1 MKVYTLVF
9 NPFEENTYL
18 VADANGDT
26 LIIDPG
32 CATPQECAL
41 LDATIVKHNLHP
53 RMTVLTH
60 SHFDHTAGCAAV
72 IAKYGTP
79 FGMSRADMPYLEDM
93 QRQAAAFGFGT
104 TALSAPSFWL
114 DDTPEIRWGEVSLQ
128 VIATPGHS
136 AGSVCFYAPGE
147 HMLFAGDT
155 IFQGS
160 IGRTDLPGGD
170 YDTLMDSIEQ
180 RILTLPSDTRVFSGH
195 GPSSTLDEE
204 RLHNPFLLRLGR
216 QYL

>member
-26 LIIDPG
+26 LVIDPG
-32 CATPQECAL
+32 CATPQECAQ
-41 LDATIVKHNLHP
+41 LDATVAKHGLHP
-53 RMTVLTH
+53 RKMVLTH
-60 SHFDHTAGCAAV
+60 CHFDHTAGCAAV
-72 IAKYGTP
+72 KAKYGITC
-79 FGMSRADMPYLEDM
+79 GMSRGDLPYLKDM
-93 QRQAAAFGFGT
+93 QQQGIAFGFGAT
-104 TALSAPSFWL
+104 ELPEADFWL
-114 DDTPEIRWGEVSLQ
+114 DDTPEIRWGEAALQ

-147 HMLFAGDT
+147 HLLFAGDT

-160 IGRTDLPGGD
+160 IGRTDLPGGN

-180 RILTLPSDTRVFSGH
+180 RILTLPPDTRIFSGH

-204 RLHNPFLLRLGR
+204 RLNNPFLLRLGR
-216 QYL
+216 YL